1 MGVNGSYSHF
11 PTSYGKGNPTNELT
25 NNNLNFKISEVEV
38 FQMEFLK

>member
-11 PTSYGKGNPTNELT
+11 PTNEKT